1 MLYLIRTV
9 DSDRTFG
16 YYNDSEESYILDVS
30 NQKYYNSKKNLIQ
43 WGDGALIKF
52 GEEIIIKEDCSNH

>member
-30 NQKYYNSKKNLIQ
+30 NQKYYNSKKNLI
-43 WGDGALIKF
+43 
-52 GEEIIIKEDCSNH
+52 